1 MLVLSWQD
9 CTFRTRGDAAMLA
22 AVDMTTDRCHNN
34 SQAPNSIAAARKSL
48 AQNCSMRATRAGF
61 LPQAAVP
68 LRGSTDASWQ
78 SLYVSWVRRQTMVG
92 LARDLRSPD
101 SIVVLLRDSE
111 SRDEA
116 RPLLLRLPADLSACS
131 HNAAA
136 CCVRAACAKPCG
148 RWSGFREVGCATT
161 EERSKISKGPPTVMR

>member
-1 MLVLSWQD
+1 MLSWQD

-48 AQNCSMRATRAGF
+48 AQLLDACDKSRVFAAGRRPF
-61 LPQAAVP
+61 ARIYRRLVAV
-68 LRGSTDASWQ
+68 LVRYLGSSIQTNSW
-78 SLYVSWVRRQTMVG
+78 SG
-92 LARDLRSPD
+92 CPRSQD

-148 RWSGFREVGCATT
+148 RWSGFRDVGCATT
-161 EERSKISKGPPTVMR
+161 EERSKISKGPPTATR

>member
-1 MLVLSWQD
+1 
-9 CTFRTRGDAAMLA
+9 
-22 AVDMTTDRCHNN
+22 
-34 SQAPNSIAAARKSL
+34 
-48 AQNCSMRATRAGF
+48 MRATRAGF

-78 SLYVSWVRRQTMVG
+78 SLYVFWVRRQTMVG

-116 RPLLLRLPADLSACS
+116 RLLLLSFLQTLASVAKRRGPAAFVQHAPSLAGGGVASGMLVARPPKNDQKSAKD
-131 HNAAA
+131 HP
-136 CCVRAACAKPCG
+136 R
-148 RWSGFREVGCATT
+148 
-161 EERSKISKGPPTVMR
+161 